1 MKIALACDQGAYL
14 HKEAIK
20 EELIKR
26 GIEVMDFG
34 GFSNESIDYPDT
46 VYPAAKAVANHEADF
61 GIVMCGTGIGASIV
75 ANKVNGIRCALVF
88 DEETASITRQHNDS
102 NVLAM
107 AGRLISIEKAIS
119 ITLHWLSGDFS
130 NEARHLRRIDKITAI
145 EEEQSHE

>member
-1 MKIALACDQGAYL
+1 MKIALACDHGAYL

-26 GIEVMDFG
+26 GIEVIDFG
-34 GFSNESIDYPDT
+34 GFSCDSIDYPDT
-46 VYPAAKAVANHEADF
+46 VYPAAKAVANHEADL

-107 AGRLISIEKAIS
+107 GGRLVSIEKAVS
-119 ITLHWLSGDFS
+119 IALHWLSSDFS
-130 NEARHLRRIDKITAI
+130 NDPRHLRRIHKISII